1 MTKPT
6 ERFNDGPKAD
16 TSNDRSQRPDQFG
29 EVPQVRLSGNQITIE
44 GVDEQRQRLLRR
56 FGLNNKQLDALLARL
71 AQATARE
78 GRMHEGELNLM
89 VGFIWDHKPET
100 KMELHLLSQAAILDV
115 MAARGA
121 HYIAGSDTPQQQ
133 DSGERLLSKSNR
145 GYAMLMDLFYRSRQH
160 RRQLAEL
167 EGPSERQRE
176 LLAITDQRTVPMPM
190 IPTADAA
197 ALATASQSERP

>member
-1 MTKPT
+1 
-6 ERFNDGPKAD
+6 
-16 TSNDRSQRPDQFG
+16 
-29 EVPQVRLSGNQITIE
+29 
-44 GVDEQRQRLLRR
+44 
-56 FGLNNKQLDALLARL
+56 
-71 AQATARE
+71 
-78 GRMHEGELNLM
+78 
-89 VGFIWDHKPET
+89 
-100 KMELHLLSQAAILDV
+100 MELHLLSQAAILDV

-145 GYAMLMDLFYRSRQH
+145 GYAMLMDLFYRSREH

-176 LLAITDQRTVPMPM
+176 LLAITDQRAVPMPM